1 MDIILAILGSSVLSS
16 IITAVFGILQRKKQ
30 DTVNYIAEERKN
42 WREKIRVIA
51 DNIKN
56 SEFQGEGKKNIS
68 EYLLQLQMNINT
80 YGKFDK
86 TDYMHDG
93 HIWEIVDILQ
103 CVDNEENFEKNKNL
117 LLIYISLMLKED
129 WERSKNE
136 VKGYSRILCYVILH
150 LSVSVLIGV
159 YYFLILN
166 LESIWFFVG
175 LVSFSIIFV
184 FYIRVYFIDD
194 IFLLANTKKS
204 LTIKGIIKNQK
215 KFIIKGILLLG
226 VCIIY
231 LLIGSIVIFEILPN
245 HAVKQMK
252 YTIDEDEKLK
262 IYTHLD
268 ERVIPDFETVLEKN
282 LNMDIVILHNKT
294 DINIENETR
303 YYDNEIKKILN
314 RQIFVASILV
324 FILFLAEIFLFIYW
338 MMLLN
343 RNQQNLQLENCIIQ
357 IRYLNDNQYYKNIL
371 SVQNILEKILHMEN
385 EELKGEQGKKLFGLE
400 YTILVHTREFLNRK
414 YNIEKKSV
422 LSFEKFEYIEKL
434 EEGLNIIDDCILKLK
449 KAHKK
454 DIEIKRTTI
463 NEVEKHINNLI
474 DKGDIYNM
482 DYRNSFNS

>member
-93 HIWEIVDILQ
+93 HIWEILDILQ

-166 LESIWFFVG
+166 LESICFFVG

-204 LTIKGIIKNQK
+204 LAIKGIIKNQK

-338 MMLLN
+338 MMLSN
-343 RNQQNLQLENCIIQ
+343 RNQ
-357 IRYLNDNQYYKNIL
+357 
-371 SVQNILEKILHMEN
+371 
-385 EELKGEQGKKLFGLE
+385 
-400 YTILVHTREFLNRK
+400 
-414 YNIEKKSV
+414 
-422 LSFEKFEYIEKL
+422 
-434 EEGLNIIDDCILKLK
+434 
-449 KAHKK
+449 
-454 DIEIKRTTI
+454 
-463 NEVEKHINNLI
+463 
-474 DKGDIYNM
+474 
-482 DYRNSFNS
+482 

>member
-16 IITAVFGILQRKKQ
+16 IITAVFGIFQRKKQ

-80 YGKFDK
+80 YGKFNK

-103 CVDNEENFEKNKNL
+103 CLDNEENFEKNKKL

-136 VKGYSRILCYVILH
+136 VKGYSRILHYVILH

-175 LVSFSIIFV
+175 LVSFNIIFV

-194 IFLLANTKKS
+194 MFLLTNTKKS
-204 LTIKGIIKNQK
+204 LPIKGIKKNQK
-215 KFIIKGILLLG
+215 KFKIKGIILSG

-231 LLIGSIVIFEILPN
+231 FLVGIIVIFEILPN
-245 HAVKQMK
+245 HVVKNMK

-268 ERVIPDFETVLEKN
+268 ERAIPDFEKDLEKN
-282 LNMDIVILHNKT
+282 LNMDIVIMHNKT
-294 DINIENETR
+294 DINIENETSR
-303 YYDNEIKKILN
+303 I
-314 RQIFVASILV
+314 
-324 FILFLAEIFLFIYW
+324 
-338 MMLLN
+338 
-343 RNQQNLQLENCIIQ
+343 
-357 IRYLNDNQYYKNIL
+357 
-371 SVQNILEKILHMEN
+371 
-385 EELKGEQGKKLFGLE
+385 
-400 YTILVHTREFLNRK
+400 
-414 YNIEKKSV
+414 
-422 LSFEKFEYIEKL
+422 
-434 EEGLNIIDDCILKLK
+434 
-449 KAHKK
+449 
-454 DIEIKRTTI
+454 
-463 NEVEKHINNLI
+463 
-474 DKGDIYNM
+474 
-482 DYRNSFNS
+482 